1 MGYYCPAN
9 SDLPKACDAPATC
22 SSQGC
27 VDKTSCNV
35 PDDPDRGNKTF
46 LTKLT
51 DFLGG
56 SLEAE
61 FSVGL
66 SIQIY
71 TDVGAA
77 PFNGSNGFGLDIDL
91 PFNWLPTISLLYNS
105 VPPFHCLFEGE
116 DNDGNKLYK
125 FAGIG
130 LSTPLATSVP
140 IRNNAATKEEALR
153 DAAAI
158 AKAGIVAESTRF
170 KDRLKKF
177 IQDVKEDKSS
187 FRVSGE
193 SFGVGFGYSYDA
205 SFNEVEDRYDWS
217 KVCGDAVSNPNPT
230 TSPSKSP
237 SKAPT
242 VRPACFVSL
251 LPPCHMLTL
260 VFCFL

>member
-9 SDLPKACDAPATC
+9 SDLPKACDAPAATTC

-61 FSVGL
+61 LSVGL

-130 LSTPLATSVP
+130 LSTPLSASVP
-140 IRNNAATKEEALR
+140 VRNNAATKEEALR

-158 AKAGIVAESTRF
+158 AKAQIVAESTTFGDRF
-170 KDRLKKF
+170 TKYFR
-177 IQDVKEDKSS
+177 DKQ
-187 FRVSGE
+187 FLPAPEE

-205 SFNEVEDRYDWS
+205 SFNKVEDRYDWS

-242 VRPACFVSL
+242 VRPAL
-251 LPPCHMLTL
+251 
-260 VFCFL
+260 FC